1 VASSRSN
8 EGRSILYITY
18 DGLTDP
24 LGRSQVLPYLTGLA
38 AMGHRITILS
48 CEKRDRWKSDG
59 PAVQKLCD
67 QAALFWAPIAYHR
80 RPPVLSAAYDTAM
93 LARRAAVLHR
103 ERQFE
108 IVHCRSYI
116 PVIVGLHLKKRYGL
130 KLIFDMRGYWA
141 EEKVESGN
149 WPLRNPL
156 FRAVFD
162 YFKRE
167 EADAL
172 IRADAIVSLT
182 RASRHELAGRPEL
195 KDGPE
200 KIAVIPTCVDFDHF
214 ALATQ
219 AGRKKARQQL
229 GIPHDTPV
237 LGYVGSVGGDNYML
251 GEMLEFFRAYRE
263 KRPGACFLFI
273 TQVDPQLII
282 AAAREKDI
290 GEDCLLIRAARR
302 DEVPF
307 FTSAADHGVAF
318 KRATFSALA
327 CSPTKL
333 GEMMALGTPV
343 AANSGVGDVT
353 EILAET
359 GGVTIDRFDR
369 QSLSAAVGR
378 LISTEM
384 TPKTIRDRARTRF
397 DLRNGVRAYDQIY
410 RSVVT

>member
-1 VASSRSN
+1 VPSSEIRR
-8 EGRSILYITY
+8 GQAVLYISY
-18 DGLTDP
+18 DGMTDP
-24 LGRSQVLPYLTGLA
+24 LGRSQVLPYLAGLSA
-38 AMGHRITILS
+38 LGHRITILS
-48 CEKRDRWKSDG
+48 CEKPDRWKSDG
-59 PAVQKLCD
+59 QEVERICRKAGLR
-67 QAALFWAPIAYHR
+67 WEPIAYHK
-80 RPPVLSAAYDTAM
+80 RPPVVSSAYDAAL

-103 ERQFE
+103 QRQFE

-182 RASRHELAGRPEL
+182 RASRDELAGRPEL
-195 KDGPE
+195 KNGSD

-214 ALATQ
+214 GLVTQ

-229 GIPHDTPV
+229 DIPQDTPV

-251 GEMLEFFRAYRE
+251 GEMLDFFQAYRE
-263 KRPGACFLFI
+263 KRPGARFLFI

-282 AAAREKDI
+282 AAARKKEI
-290 GEDCLLIRAARR
+290 GEDSLLIRAAGRG
-302 DEVPF
+302 EVPF

-333 GEMMALGTPV
+333 GEMMALGIPV

-359 GGVTIDRFDR
+359 GGVTIDRFDQ
-369 QSLSAAVGR
+369 QSLSAAADR
-378 LISTEM
+378 LISTKT
-384 TPKTIRDRARTRF
+384 TPKIIRDRARGRF
-397 DLRNGVRAYDQIY
+397 DLRNGIRAYDQIY
-410 RSVVT
+410 RSLAS

>member
-1 VASSRSN
+1 MASSRSN

-48 CEKRDRWKSDG
+48 CEKWDRWKSDG

>member
-1 VASSRSN
+1 MASSRSN

-48 CEKRDRWKSDG
+48 CEKWDRWKSDG

-182 RASRHELAGRPEL
+182 RASRNEMAGRPEL
-195 KDGPE
+195 KNGPD

-214 ALATQ
+214 GLVTQ

-229 GIPHDTPV
+229 DIPQDTPV

-251 GEMLEFFRAYRE
+251 GEMLDFFQAYRE
-263 KRPGACFLFI
+263 KRPGARFLFI

-282 AAAREKDI
+282 AAARKKEI
-290 GEDCLLIRAARR
+290 GEDSLLIRAAGRG
-302 DEVPF
+302 EVPF

-333 GEMMALGTPV
+333 GEMMALGIPV

-359 GGVTIDRFDR
+359 GGVTIDRFDQ
-369 QSLSAAVGR
+369 QSLSAAADR
-378 LISTEM
+378 LISTKT
-384 TPKTIRDRARTRF
+384 TPKIIRDRARGRF
-397 DLRNGVRAYDQIY
+397 DLRNGIRAYDQIY
-410 RSVVT
+410 RSLAS

>member
-1 VASSRSN
+1 VPSSEIRR
-8 EGRSILYITY
+8 GQAVLYISY
-18 DGLTDP
+18 DGMTDP
-24 LGRSQVLPYLTGLA
+24 LGRSQVLPYLAGLSA
-38 AMGHRITILS
+38 LGHRITILS
-48 CEKRDRWKSDG
+48 CEKPDRWKSDG
-59 PAVQKLCD
+59 QEVERICRKAGLR
-67 QAALFWAPIAYHR
+67 WEPIAYHK
-80 RPPVLSAAYDTAM
+80 RPPVVSSAYDAAL

-103 ERQFE
+103 QRQFE

-182 RASRHELAGRPEL
+182 RASRNEMAGRPEL
-195 KDGPE
+195 KNGPD

-214 ALATQ
+214 GLVTQ

-229 GIPHDTPV
+229 DIPQDTPV

-251 GEMLEFFRAYRE
+251 GEMLDFFQAYRE
-263 KRPGACFLFI
+263 KRPGARFLFI

-282 AAAREKDI
+282 AAARKKEI
-290 GEDCLLIRAARR
+290 GEDSLLIRAAGRG
-302 DEVPF
+302 EVPF

-333 GEMMALGTPV
+333 GEMMALGIPV

-359 GGVTIDRFDR
+359 GGVTIDCFDQ
-369 QSLSAAVGR
+369 QSLSAAADR
-378 LISTEM
+378 LISTKT
-384 TPKTIRDRARTRF
+384 TPKIIRDRARGRF
-397 DLRNGVRAYDQIY
+397 DLRNGIRAYDQIY
-410 RSVVT
+410 RSLAS

>member
-1 VASSRSN
+1 VPSSEIRR
-8 EGRSILYITY
+8 GQAVLYISY
-18 DGLTDP
+18 DGMTDP
-24 LGRSQVLPYLTGLA
+24 LGRSQVLPYLAGLSA
-38 AMGHRITILS
+38 LGHRITILS
-48 CEKRDRWKSDG
+48 CEKPDRWKSDG
-59 PAVQKLCD
+59 QEVERICRKAGLR
-67 QAALFWAPIAYHR
+67 WEPIAYHK
-80 RPPVLSAAYDTAM
+80 RPPVVSSAYDAAL

-103 ERQFE
+103 QRQFE

-182 RASRHELAGRPEL
+182 RASRNEMAGRPEL
-195 KDGPE
+195 KNGPD

-214 ALATQ
+214 GLVTQ

-229 GIPHDTPV
+229 DIPQDTPV

-251 GEMLEFFRAYRE
+251 GEMLDFFQAYRE
-263 KRPGACFLFI
+263 KRPGARFLFI

-282 AAAREKDI
+282 AAARKKEI
-290 GEDCLLIRAARR
+290 GEDSLLIRAAGRG
-302 DEVPF
+302 EVPF

-333 GEMMALGTPV
+333 GEMMALGIPV

-359 GGVTIDRFDR
+359 GGVTIDRFDQ
-369 QSLSAAVGR
+369 QSLSAAADR
-378 LISTEM
+378 LISTKT
-384 TPKTIRDRARTRF
+384 TPKIIRDRARGRF
-397 DLRNGVRAYDQIY
+397 DLRNGIRAYDQIY
-410 RSVVT
+410 RSLAS

>member
-1 VASSRSN
+1 MASSRSN

>member
-1 VASSRSN
+1 VPARN
-8 EGRSILYITY
+8 GGRSVLYISY
-18 DGLTDP
+18 DGMTDP
-24 LGRSQVLPYLTGLA
+24 LGRSQVLPYLAGLSA
-38 AMGHRITILS
+38 LGHRITILS
-48 CEKRDRWKSDG
+48 CEKPDRWNSDG
-59 PAVQKLCD
+59 QEVERICREAGLR
-67 QAALFWAPIAYHR
+67 WEPIAYHK
-80 RPPVLSAAYDTAM
+80 RPPVLSSAYDAALM
-93 LARRAAVLHR
+93 ARRAAVLHR
-103 ERQFE
+103 QRQFE

-182 RASRHELAGRPEL
+182 RASRDELASRPEL
-195 KDGPE
+195 KDGPD

-214 ALATQ
+214 GLATQ

-229 GIPHDTPV
+229 GIPQDTPV
-237 LGYVGSVGGDNYML
+237 LGYVGSVGGENYML
-251 GEMLEFFRAYRE
+251 GEMLDFFRAYRE
-263 KRPGACFLFI
+263 KRPRARFLFV

-282 AAAREKDI
+282 AAALKKEI
-290 GEDCLLIRAARR
+290 GEDSLLIRAVGRG
-302 DEVPF
+302 EVPF

-333 GEMMALGTPV
+333 GEMMALGIPV

-369 QSLSAAVGR
+369 QSLSAAADR
-378 LISTEM
+378 LIGETTS
-384 TPKTIRDRARTRF
+384 KIIRDRARALF
-397 DLRNGVRAYDQIY
+397 DLRNGIRAYDRIY
-410 RSVVT
+410 RSLAP

>member
-1 VASSRSN
+1 MASSRSN

-333 GEMMALGTPV
+333 GEMMALGIPV

>member
-1 VASSRSN
+1 MASSRSN

-48 CEKRDRWKSDG
+48 CEKWDRWKSDG

-251 GEMLEFFRAYRE
+251 GEKLEFFRAYRE